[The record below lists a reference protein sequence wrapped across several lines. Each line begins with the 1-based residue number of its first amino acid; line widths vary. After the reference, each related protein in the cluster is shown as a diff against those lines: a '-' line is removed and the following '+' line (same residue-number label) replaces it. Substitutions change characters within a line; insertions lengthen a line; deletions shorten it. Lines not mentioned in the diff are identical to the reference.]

1 MAQGTSAIHLDQA
14 TPSPQAAAT
23 VLCVEDEEPQLKLRK
38 LLLESAGFRVVTA
51 ESGKKAIELLRSEHV
66 DAAIVDYWMP
76 GMNGL
81 ALAREIKRVYPNT
94 PVIIFSAYTYLPD
107 EVIGSAD
114 LWLRKAEVDPD
125 ELLSH
130 IRQLIAKRAS

>member
-1 MAQGTSAIHLDQA
+1 MAQGTSSFPLEQA
-14 TPSPQAAAT
+14 KASPEVAAT

-38 LLLESAGFRVVTA
+38 LLLESAGFKVVTA
-51 ESGKKAIELLRSEHV
+51 ESAKKAIELLRTQHV

-81 ALAREIKRVYPNT
+81 ALAREIKRVHPNT

-125 ELLSH
+125 ELLAH
-130 IRQLIAKRAS
+130 IRQLIAKHAS